1 MANHT
6 LLNQVIA
13 SGHLPFLT
21 RADFRAKLESSL
33 NVRDSA
39 KEPGRIFLI
48 ITNYEINTKY
58 ESTKRGV
65 FEGFVFR

>member
-39 KEPGRIFLI
+39 KEPGRIFCFSLR
-48 ITNYEINTKY
+48 ITNFLRIY
-58 ESTKRGV
+58 
-65 FEGFVFR
+65 